1 MGQPLDIAKTESG
14 FVIGVRPLMVLWC
27 CVYGLTWTLLPL
39 AVNTTLNRDTVQ
51 IVYWGMEWQQGF
63 FKHPPLI
70 AWMTEIAFTI
80 FGVSDAVI
88 YGLSVAVML
97 ASFACIYLLARRYA
111 GPMVSV
117 LSVVTLPVLG
127 YCSYIVPHFNH
138 NIVLNLPWCAAIL
151 LAYLAI
157 EERKNWAWP
166 LLGLTLGAGILAK
179 YTILILPL
187 LFLVHV
193 VMTPGQ
199 RWVLRSVH
207 AWVAVVLCLA
217 VAAPHAHWVWAHDL
231 GPLRYLSSGAGLSED
246 GFFDKHVV
254 NPAVALLTMAGMCGS
269 LMMALVGGLGL
280 PKRQRKTLSSRDRF
294 LVLVT
299 LGPAMLVVIL
309 SAVTGG
315 NLRVEWATSFFLPL
329 PLLLLHLFYPA
340 PTSWQINRLQVW
352 ISGLTVAMAVT
363 YVLIFSGILADMDEG
378 RWSRFPA
385 RPLAAA
391 SSEGWHQVCP
401 GTPVPAIIADAWLGG
416 TASYHLQERPSVYSE
431 ADPRMAPWL
440 SDKQIRHSGAII
452 LWDQA
457 LDGRYRD
464 IDHQDAPRP
473 GEPLDWFPGI
483 PALEARFG
491 PITVLADVT
500 LDYPGPV
507 GQAPVRLG
515 RAVIPP
521 STPCP

>member
-1 MGQPLDIAKTESG
+1 MGQPLDIAKLETSLLIR
-14 FVIGVRPLMVLWC
+14 VKPLLVLWL
-27 CVYGLTWTLLPL
+27 CVYALTWTLLPL
-39 AVNTTLNRDTVQ
+39 AVNTTLNRDTIQ
-51 IVYWGMEWQQGF
+51 IVYWGMEWQPGF

-70 AWMTEIAFTI
+70 SWMTEIAVMV
-80 FGVSDAVI
+80 FGASDVVI

-97 ASFACIYLLARRYA
+97 ASFACIHLLALRYVNPTIA
-111 GPMVSV
+111 A

-157 EERKNWAWP
+157 EERRTWAWP
-166 LLGLTLGAGILAK
+166 LLGLTLGLGILAK

-193 VMTPGQ
+193 AMNPGH
-199 RWVLRSVH
+199 RWVLRSPA
-207 AWVAVVLCLA
+207 AWLAVGLCLA
-217 VAAPHAHWVWAHDL
+217 VAAPHAHWVLANDL
-231 GPLRYLSSGAGLSED
+231 GPLRYLSAGAGLGEESFVE
-246 GFFDKHVV
+246 KHVV
-254 NPAVALLTMAGMCGS
+254 NPIVALLTMAGMCGS
-269 LMMALVGGLGL
+269 LLIALVGGLGL
-280 PKRQRKTLSSRDRF
+280 PKRQRKTLDSRDRF
-294 LVLVT
+294 LVLMT
-299 LGPAMLVVIL
+299 LGPAVVVAVL
-309 SAVTGG
+309 SAITGG
-315 NLRVEWATSFFLPL
+315 NLRIEWAASFFLPL

-340 PTSWQINRLQVW
+340 PSAWRINRLQAW
-352 ISGLTVAMAVT
+352 ISGLTMAMATT
-363 YVLIFSGILADMDEG
+363 YVLIFSGILTEMEEG
-378 RWSRFPA
+378 QWSRFPA
-385 RPLAAA
+385 KPLAAA
-391 SSEGWHQVCP
+391 ASEGWHQVCP
-401 GTPVPAIIADAWLGG
+401 GTPVPAIIGDAWLGG
-416 TASYHLQERPSVYSE
+416 TASYHLRERPSVYSE

-440 SDKQIRHSGAII
+440 SDGQIRRTGAII

-464 IDHQDAPRP
+464 IDHQNAPKP

-491 PITVLADVT
+491 PITVLSDVT

-507 GQAPVRLG
+507 EQAPVRLG